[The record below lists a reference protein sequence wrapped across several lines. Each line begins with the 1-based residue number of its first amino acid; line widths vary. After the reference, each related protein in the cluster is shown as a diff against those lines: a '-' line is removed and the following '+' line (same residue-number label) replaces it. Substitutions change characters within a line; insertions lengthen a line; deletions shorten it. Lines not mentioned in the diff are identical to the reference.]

1 MLHLRIH
8 GEGNESSPFGDVK
21 KDIHPNCYLVLDAIF
36 TNCSPK
42 IIHWKFYWKLY
53 ESSIRGC
60 GKYIHP
66 ILYINSVS
74 LLVCSGWYI
83 LNLCEQGVVFVFN
96 MLFWTCLFM
105 WTKIGQCQEDSS
117 NHYPFHVEHLIMIFI
132 FFVEGRGGGGG
143 VLGVLIAGS
152 EKEHIIIL
160 C

>member
-1 MLHLRIH
+1 
-8 GEGNESSPFGDVK
+8 
-21 KDIHPNCYLVLDAIF
+21 
-36 TNCSPK
+36 
-42 IIHWKFYWKLY
+42 
-53 ESSIRGC
+53 
-60 GKYIHP
+60 
-66 ILYINSVS
+66 
-74 LLVCSGWYI
+74 
-83 LNLCEQGVVFVFN
+83 
-96 MLFWTCLFM
+96 M